1 MNKFDE
7 KAFIFALAS
16 RPEDAKRF
24 ATTFRPDWLN
34 TTEYI
39 PILAE
44 LYAFTRKH
52 GTQPS
57 IHTLHQIFKD
67 KDEEA
72 YNLRYK
78 EALDSITEEVPDKSK
93 VLYTLDKAREYG
105 VVRDFQEL
113 ANDQSFLKQQ
123 ADLEGNSIIKGLH
136 KFLMRHGD
144 TSADKTMDIREAID
158 HLIDNHGFTPEL
170 VRIPCGIHI
179 IDKWTGGGLRTKQ
192 LGIIMA
198 PTGSGKS
205 SMLVNMAHKMAAES
219 AQARVWVITNE
230 LSMEEQTERMLSKIT
245 GMDVTKIIN
254 DPGIAYTGLDRH
266 WRAGLHDR
274 LRLTECNREVS
285 TDDIEAEM
293 AKWSNMIG
301 WKPDVIILD
310 FIERMKPNDKGYS
323 RDRVWDWL
331 GAISRDLSRLAKRH
345 NILIWTAAQTNRSGY
360 AKQKGKIPMGLDM
373 AQGSVKHL
381 QEAAAVIA
389 MRQVH
394 LPGDKVVMELVD
406 LKQRFSK
413 GASAPVFLEVDLG
426 KMSITNDVWVKDEE
440 AEGDTSDYVEPVI
453 IEDDGN
459 LTPREE
465 QELKQKR
472 NNR

>member
-1 MNKFDE
+1 MTNFDE
-7 KAFIFALAS
+7 KAFLYALAA

-24 ATTFRPDWLN
+24 AVTFKPEWLH

-52 GTQPS
+52 GQQPS
-57 IHTLHQIFKD
+57 ISTLHEIFKD

-78 EALDSITEEVPDKSK
+78 DVLNSITEEVPDQSK
-93 VLYTLDKAREYG
+93 VLYTLDKAKETG

-123 ADLEGNSIIKGLH
+123 AGLEGFNILKGLH
-136 KFLMRHGD
+136 KFLTRHGD
-144 TSADKTMDIREAID
+144 TKGDRTMDLKEAID

-198 PTGSGKS
+198 PTGDGKS
-205 SMLVNMAHKMAAES
+205 SMLVNMAFNMSTTE
-219 AQARVWVITNE
+219 QARVWVVTNE
-230 LSMEEQTERMLSKIT
+230 LSIEEQTERILSRLT
-245 GMDVTKIIN
+245 GKEVGKIID

-266 WRAGLHDR
+266 WKSGLHDR
-274 LRLTECNREVS
+274 MRITECNREVT
-285 TDDIEAEM
+285 TDDLEAEM
-293 AKWSNMIG
+293 AKWSNLIG
-301 WKPDVIILD
+301 WKPDVLILD
-310 FIERMKPNDKGYS
+310 FIERMRPNERGYS
-323 RDRVWDWL
+323 RDRPWDWL
-331 GAISRDLSRLAKRH
+331 GAISVDLSRLAKRH

-360 AKQKGKIPMGLDM
+360 AKAKGKQPLSLEM
-373 AQGSVKHL
+373 AQSSVKHL
-381 QEAAAVIA
+381 QEAAAIIA
-389 MRQVH
+389 MRQVY
-394 LPGDKVVMELVD
+394 LPGDKIVLELAD

-413 GASAPVFLEVDLG
+413 RSAKSHFLEVDLG
-426 KMSITNDVWVKDEE
+426 KMSITNEEWVKPDAKE
-440 AEGDTSDYVEPVI
+440 DTSDYVEPEVMKT
-453 IEDDGN
+453 EL
-459 LTPREE
+459 LTPAEKQEE
-465 QELKQKR
+465 KQKR
-472 NNR
+472 ERNRS